1 MNGAHGLDQGSNAPY
16 THAVSLPRRT
26 AVPGALVRDES
37 RGGKR
42 EPILSRRCRPT
53 RTEGLLA
60 PPPRVA
66 RAGVQS
72 AARLS
77 LVARA

>member
-1 MNGAHGLDQGSNAPY
+1 MNGAHGLDQVSNAPY
-16 THAVSLPRRT
+16 THDVSLPLRT
-26 AVPGALVRDES
+26 AFPGVLVRAEL

-53 RTEGLLA
+53 RPQGLLA

-66 RAGVQS
+66 RAGLQLAV
-72 AARLS
+72 RLS
-77 LVARA
+77 QIAQA